1 MQSKVTAILIPF
13 SGVKNL
19 QNLEVKILENPHV
32 NRSASESG
40 DLSGTFYDYLL
51 ENRTGT

>member
-1 MQSKVTAILIPF
+1 MQGKVTSLLTSF
-13 SGVKNL
+13 SGVKNRQAL
-19 QNLEVKILENPHV
+19 QVKILENPHV
-32 NRSASESG
+32 NKTASESG